1 MTNNKRVL
9 AVVSLVF
16 LSGCGL
22 RRHETTET
30 YVLVT
35 ANTKIPYWQEAVAG
49 LSAAAHD
56 YDVKSDVAGPDS
68 YDPKAEKDEMMKV
81 IAKKPAGILVSAADK
96 DIMKD
101 AIDAAVDA
109 GIPVVTIDADS
120 PSSKRLLFIGTNN
133 YQAGQIGGGL
143 VAKALNG
150 RGTVVFYSIP
160 GQANIAE
167 RLEGYKSA
175 LAREPGIKIDDVID
189 IKGESTAA
197 FDATQNLLNSKKG
210 ALPDAFVC
218 LEALACP
225 EVADVL
231 TRGKVTG
238 KTIVAMDTS
247 PATLDWIKKGVIRA
261 TIAQKPYTMAYY
273 GLRVLDDL
281 HHNRPTNGEG
291 NRGSL
296 PTFIDTG
303 TTVVDSSNVA
313 SFQAAK

>member
-1 MTNNKRVL
+1 MIIDKRIL
-9 AVVSLVF
+9 AAACFLF
-16 LSGCGL
+16 LSSCGL

-30 YVLVT
+30 YVLVA
-35 ANTKIPYWQEAVAG
+35 ANTKIPYWQEAIAG

-56 YDVKSDVAGPDS
+56 FDVKTDVAGPDT
-68 YDPKAEKDEMMKV
+68 YDPKAEKEEMMKV

-101 AIDAAVDA
+101 AIDAAMDA

-120 PSSKRLLFIGTNN
+120 PASKRLLFIGTNN
-133 YQAGQIGGGL
+133 YDAGLIGGGL
-143 VAKALNG
+143 LAKALNG
-150 RGTVVFYSIP
+150 KGSVVFYSIP
-160 GQANIAE
+160 GQSNLAE
-167 RLEGYKSA
+167 RLQGYQRA
-175 LAREPGIKIDDVID
+175 LAREPGIKIDEVID

-197 FDATQNLLNSKKG
+197 FDATQSLLSSKKNQI
-210 ALPDAFVC
+210 PDAFVC

-231 TRGKVTG
+231 TRAKLTG
-238 KTIVAMDTS
+238 KTIIAMDTS

-273 GLRVLDDL
+273 GLRVLDDI
-281 HHNRPTNGEG
+281 HHNRPATSDANHGG
-291 NRGSL
+291 L

-313 SFQAAK
+313 SFQPKS